1 MTLVDDPP
9 AMTVPPPARQ
19 PVTRSAVPA
28 WRFASRLARREV
40 RRRPGRTIL
49 AALLIAVPVAAMTTG
64 SIVARTNATD
74 WSLDFQRDHGDTDIV
89 LGASTSTVE
98 SDDVGSPALTPLPD
112 GSTTREYLWTGTPV
126 TASTRQ
132 GDTTVTYVQFGN
144 MPFSDTDATAGIDIT
159 SGRAPEPGEV
169 LLGTGLAGRLGIGAG
184 DQLTLTRPSGTWLVA
199 GLGEIRG
206 NYYEDPLII
215 PGFDTARISPDY
227 GAPTTVLIDLPDGTP
242 VDTIRRI
249 AAERGGLTRYD
260 NPNFSPDDLDTGM
273 AWGFVAGVLALI
285 AVGIIVAAAF
295 ATSARR
301 QLVTIGQ
308 LTANGASEAVVRRTL
323 ALQGSWTGV
332 VGAIV
337 GVAVGL
343 ALLPLTRSIIAHRIV
358 HHEIRAF
365 RFSVTDLVVI
375 MITAVVAATIAA
387 AVPARSAARVPV
399 MTALA
404 GRRPTGTP
412 APWLVPTGL
421 ALLSGGLGLVAVA
434 ALGAKGDT
442 QGSNIWALLVVIGV
456 TAMVFGTCCA
466 APLVIEKIGGL
477 GRRASL
483 SWRMALRSL
492 ARSRSRSAA
501 VVAAIAVT
509 VGGATA
515 VASVAELVLRQD
527 SNCCQ
532 AALPADAI
540 VVSASQS
547 LPVAS
552 DSADLSDYGPLV
564 GVEVRPS
571 TMDTIMAIV
580 PDGDVFPYAV
590 ATFDPAPF
598 DPSFDYNDP
607 SGPMIATPALLD
619 LLGVSAADR
628 TALAE
633 AGAMQPRIAD
643 GHAVTSDGDGG
654 GANEAEDPISAS
666 PTTEYRA
673 EGGVITVPYA
683 FGTDPLDHPWTG
695 QLLITEPAAADAG
708 FTIVETGVI
717 IRAGADLSTTQ
728 LDDLSA
734 LQNELWGT
742 SVDAFI
748 EPGDPVQ
755 PDGIDQPDPSEGEY
769 LDMWYEDPRWQSSPA
784 DDLWIARLVILGAA
798 LALSLLV
805 VSIGLALAA
814 AEGREERDTFTIVG
828 ARPSSMRR
836 QAAARAVVLALVG
849 IGLGIPLG
857 FAPTWVVDR
866 VANSGVDSS
875 SAEAIQVPW
884 LVVGALLV
892 VIPSVAAAGAWTV
905 SGLANRFRPATP
917 TRRD

>member
-9 AMTVPPPARQ
+9 AMTVPPPACE

-49 AALLIAVPVAAMTTG
+49 AALLIAVPVAAMTNG
-64 SIVARTNATD
+64 SIVARTNAAD
-74 WSLDFQRDHGDTDIV
+74 WSLDYQRDYGDTDIV
-89 LGASTSTVE
+89 LGASTSTVA
-98 SDDVGSPALTPLPD
+98 SDDDGSTALTPLPD

-126 TASTRQ
+126 TASNRE
-132 GDTTVTYVQFGN
+132 GDTTVAYVQFGN
-144 MPFSDTDATAGIDIT
+144 MTFSDKAATAGIDIT

-169 LLGTGLAGRLGIGAG
+169 LLGTDLAGRLGIGAG

-206 NYYEDPLII
+206 NYSQDPLII

-227 GAPTTVLIDLPDGTP
+227 GAPMTWIDLPDGTP

-260 NPNFSPDDLDTGM
+260 NPNSRPDDLDTGM
-273 AWGFVAGVLALI
+273 AWGFVAGVLALV

-308 LTANGASEAVVRRTL
+308 LRSNGASEAVVRRTL

-337 GVAVGL
+337 GVTGGL
-343 ALLPLTRSIIAHRIV
+343 ALLPLTRSLIARHIV
-358 HHEIRAF
+358 QHEIRAF
-365 RFSVTDLVVI
+365 RFSVTDIVVI
-375 MITAVVAATIAA
+375 TITAVVAATIAA

-421 ALLSGGLGLVAVA
+421 ALLFGGLGLVAVA

-442 QGSNIWALLVVIGV
+442 QGSNIWALLVVIGG

-477 GRRASL
+477 GHRSSL

-515 VASVAELVLRQD
+515 VAAIAELVLRED

-547 LPVAS
+547 FTVAS
-552 DSADLSDYGPLV
+552 DSIDLTDYGPLV

-571 TMDTIMAIV
+571 TMAAIAAIA

-598 DPSFDYNDP
+598 DPSVDYNDP

-619 LLGVSAADR
+619 LLGVSPADR
-628 TALAE
+628 TALA
-633 AGAMQPRIAD
+633 ATGAMQPRIAD
-643 GHAVTSDGDGG
+643 GYAVTSDGDGF
-654 GANEAEDPISAS
+654 ANEAEDPVSGS
-666 PTTEYRA
+666 PTAEYRS

-683 FGTDPLDHPWTG
+683 FGADPLDHPWTG
-695 QLLITEPAAADAG
+695 QLLITEQAAADAG

-717 IRAGADLSTTQ
+717 IRAGADLTTTQ
-728 LDDLSA
+728 LDQLSA

-748 EPGDPVQ
+748 EPGDTSRL
-755 PDGIDQPDPSEGEY
+755 DGSDQPGAVQDEY
-769 LDMWYEDPRWQSSPA
+769 FDMWYEDPRWQSSSA

-836 QAAARAVVLALVG
+836 QAAARAAVLALVG

-866 VANSGVDSS
+866 VANSGIDSY
-875 SAEAIQVPW
+875 ATDNIQVPW
-884 LVVGALLV
+884 LVVGVLLV

-905 SGLANRFRPATP
+905 SGLANHFRPATP
-917 TRRD
+917 ARRD

>member
-9 AMTVPPPARQ
+9 TTTVPPPARE

-89 LGASTSTVE
+89 LGVSTSTVA
-98 SDDVGSPALTPLPD
+98 SDDDGSPALTPLPD
-112 GSTTREYLWTGTPV
+112 GSTSREYLWTGTPV
-126 TASTRQ
+126 AAST
-132 GDTTVTYVQFGN
+132 GPGNDTVTYVQFGN

-159 SGRAPEPGEV
+159 SGRAPEPGEM
-169 LLGTGLAGRLGIGAG
+169 LLGTDLAGRLGIGAG

-206 NYYEDPLII
+206 NYNEDPLII
-215 PGFDTARISPDY
+215 PGFDTARISPEY
-227 GAPTTVLIDLPDGTP
+227 RATTVLIDLPEGTP

-260 NPNFSPDDLDTGM
+260 DPYFGPDDLDTGM

-308 LTANGASEAVVRRTL
+308 LTSNGASEAVVRRTL

-337 GVAVGL
+337 GMTVGL
-343 ALLPLTRSIIAHRIV
+343 VLLPLTRSLIARHIV

-375 MITAVVAATIAA
+375 MITAVVAA
-387 AVPARSAARVPV
+387 
-399 MTALA
+399 
-404 GRRPTGTP
+404 
-412 APWLVPTGL
+412 
-421 ALLSGGLGLVAVA
+421 
-434 ALGAKGDT
+434 
-442 QGSNIWALLVVIGV
+442 
-456 TAMVFGTCCA
+456 
-466 APLVIEKIGGL
+466 
-477 GRRASL
+477 
-483 SWRMALRSL
+483 
-492 ARSRSRSAA
+492 
-501 VVAAIAVT
+501 IAVT

-515 VASVAELVLRQD
+515 IASVAELVLRQD
-527 SNCCQ
+527 RNCCQ

-547 LPVAS
+547 LTVAS
-552 DSADLSDYGPLV
+552 DSADLTDYGPLV

-571 TMDTIMAIV
+571 TMAAIAAIA
-580 PDGDVFPYAV
+580 PDGDVSPYSV

-633 AGAMQPRIAD
+633 TGALQPRIAD
-643 GHAVTSDGDGG
+643 GNAVTSDGGG
-654 GANEAEDPISAS
+654 IANEAEDPMSAS

-673 EGGVITVPYA
+673 EGGAITVPFV
-683 FGTDPLDHPWTG
+683 FGTDPLDHPWAG
-695 QLLITEPAAADAG
+695 QLLITEQAAADAG

-717 IRAGADLSTTQ
+717 IRAGADLTTTQ
-728 LDDLSA
+728 LDELAA

-742 SVDAFI
+742 SVDAFV
-748 EPGDPVQ
+748 EPGDP
-755 PDGIDQPDPSEGEY
+755 PRLDGSAQTGAPEGEY
-769 LDMWYEDPRWQSSPA
+769 LDMWYEDPRRQSSSA

-814 AEGREERDTFTIVG
+814 AEDRDERDTFTIVG

-836 QAAARAVVLALVG
+836 QAAARAAVLALAG

-866 VANSGVDSS
+866 VVNSGV
-875 SAEAIQVPW
+875 EAMSRTGAIEVPW

-892 VIPSVAAAGAWTV
+892 VIPSVAAGGAWTV
-905 SGLANRFRPATP
+905 SGVANRFRPATP